1 MKEVKINHPYDCA
14 HGEDKT
20 TLFSLL
26 EKNNEDE
33 FTSVVPVTRCRDILM
48 CNLIVVLNPDIESL
62 SHFYPKQRILQKKV
76 VPADAEKVY
85 ILAINENLKG
95 WLDNTLSILNDVER
109 KIGFHETKVVAV
121 GKNKFIENYN
131 HREIS
136 TDRGFQFVFE
146 IDKQWFETPY
156 VFQMFIMIVRS
167 LSYFYNDCGDVIS
180 ILRTDI
186 PDTKIKDLGFNGSI
200 SFGIKADITQCIKV
214 FNRFKDLIEEKI
226 IINQPSYNK
235 LARNEYHHGL
245 IGFCYDEKIFGKKQI
260 INRYEKCK

>member
-1 MKEVKINHPYDCA
+1 MKEVKINHPYGCA
-14 HGEDKT
+14 YGEERT

-26 EKNNEDE
+26 EKNSEDE
-33 FTSVVPVTRCRDILM
+33 FTSVLPVTRCRDILM

-62 SHFYPKQRILQKKV
+62 SHSYPKQRTLQKKV

-109 KIGFHETKVVAV
+109 KIGFHETKVVAID
-121 GKNKFIENYN
+121 KNKLFETY
-131 HREIS
+131 RTS
-136 TDRGFQFVFE
+136 VFDKDKGFQFVFE

-180 ILRTDI
+180 ILRTNI
-186 PDTKIKDLGFNGSI
+186 PDSKIKDLDFNGNI
-200 SFGIKADITQCIKV
+200 SYGIKEDIKQCIKV
-214 FNRFKDLIEEKI
+214 FNRFIDLIQEKI

-235 LARNEYHHGL
+235 LARNEHHHGL
-245 IGFCYDEKIFGKKQI
+245 TGFCYDEKIFGKKQI